1 MPSHSEIRSEEIH
14 DIMQRTPKW
23 ITRWGITVLF
33 GIIVLILTG
42 TYFIHYPDI
51 VETSIWISGKEKAV
65 KIKGVDNLTINKILV
80 KDKAIVA
87 INDPLFLMNNRDD
100 LEKLEIIK
108 APIAGMFYQQNSDIN
123 PHPNELDLGF
133 IVPQNQIQIVHGK
146 LPIEGIGKVEI
157 GHHVILKLDAFPY
170 REFGVIEGRV
180 KSVSPS
186 FDDNSFDVAISL
198 ANGLQTQNGKKI
210 TLPMKL
216 RGKAEIMTKDK
227 SLLKRIFDII

>member
-51 VETSIWISGKEKAV
+51 VETNIWVSGKENVV

-100 LEKLEIIK
+100 LEHLEIIK
-108 APIAGMFYQQNSDIN
+108 ASVGGMFYQQNPDVASN
-123 PHPNELDLGF
+123 NLELGF
-133 IVPQNQIQIVHGK
+133 IVPQNQVHIVHGK

-210 TLPMKL
+210 TLPMRLK
-216 RGKAEIMTKDK
+216 GKAEIMTNDK